1 MSLKTRICEILNIE
15 HPILLGGMMGVSD
28 GALSAAVSE
37 AGGLGTLST
46 ATFGPEGTRKE
57 IARIRERTQKPFAL
71 NLPIFHPQTPKLV
84 EIALEEKVRIVTTAA
99 GSPDKYTKP
108 LKDAGIT
115 VIHVVSSVRTALR
128 AQAAGVDIIV
138 AEGVE
143 SGGKVSPDEIPTL
156 SLIPQVVDEVEIPV
170 VAAGGF
176 ADGRG
181 LLAALSLG
189 AQGVQMGTRFIAA
202 EEAPVHANWKKVL
215 VNAGDASTA
224 VACRKSSP
232 TRLIRNE
239 FFTELDAQDQPGKK
253 PMDFMM
259 FQGAGMARIPNDPEG
274 TQGNYTAGAGAGLI
288 REVMPA
294 ARIVARIMAE
304 ADARLVA
311 LEGLRG

>member
-1 MSLKTRICEILNIE
+1 
-15 HPILLGGMMGVSD
+15 MGVSD

-37 AGGLGTLST
+37 AGGLGTVST

-57 IARIRERTQKPFAL
+57 IAKIRELTQKPFAL
-71 NLPIFHPQTPKLV
+71 NMPIFHPQTPRLV
-84 EIALEEKVRIVTTAA
+84 DIAIEEGVKIVTTAA
-99 GSPDKYTKP
+99 GSPDKYTQR

-115 VIHVVSSVRTALR
+115 VIHVVSSVRTAMK
-128 AQAAGVDIIV
+128 AQDAGVDIIV

-143 SGGKVSPDEIPTL
+143 SGGKVSPDEVPTL
-156 SLIPQVVDEVEIPV
+156 SLIPQVVDVVKIPV
-170 VAAGGF
+170 AAAGGF

-181 LLAALSLG
+181 LLAALALG
-189 AQGVQMGTRFIAA
+189 AQGVQMGTRFIATD
-202 EEAPVHANWKKVL
+202 EAPVHANWKKVL

-239 FFTELDAQDQPGKK
+239 FFAELDAQDQPGKK
-253 PMDFMM
+253 AMDYMM
-259 FQGAGMARIPNDPEG
+259 IQGAGMAKIPNDAEG

-288 REVMPA
+288 HEVAPA
-294 ARIVARIMAE
+294 AQVIAKIMAE
-304 ADARLVA
+304 AEAQLAA